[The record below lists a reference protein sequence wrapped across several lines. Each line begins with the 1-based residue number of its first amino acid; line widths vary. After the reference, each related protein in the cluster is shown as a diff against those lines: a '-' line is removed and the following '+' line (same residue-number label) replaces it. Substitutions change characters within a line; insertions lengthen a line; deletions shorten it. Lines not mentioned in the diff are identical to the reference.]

1 MALITVR
8 TLAIGMRVH
17 GDTTTDPEEPIQST
31 VTRLLTVSDNWLTQH
46 TRGRLIMDDSD
57 PPVALLDDSV
67 RNEAIVLMC
76 TYLYDKPSSSRGISY
91 ANAFVNSGAKE
102 LITPYIYSTA
112 GVV

>member
-8 TLAIGMRVH
+8 TLAVGMRLH
-17 GDTTTDPEEPIQST
+17 GDTTTDPEEPILST

-46 TRGRLIMDDSD
+46 TRGRLIMEGD
-57 PPVALLDDSV
+57 PPVALLDDEV

-91 ANAFVNSGAKE
+91 ANAYINSGAKE

-112 GVV
+112 GVI